1 MKKTEKKI
9 NESKN
14 LILNEIINDREDRG
28 IIN

>member
-1 MKKTEKKI
+1 MKKTKKKI